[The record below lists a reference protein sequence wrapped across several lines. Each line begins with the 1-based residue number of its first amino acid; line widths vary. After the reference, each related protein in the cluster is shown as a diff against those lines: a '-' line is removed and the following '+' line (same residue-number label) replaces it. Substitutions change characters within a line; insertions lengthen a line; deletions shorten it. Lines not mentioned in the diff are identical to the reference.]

1 MNSWPEN
8 LDNFRYIVYS
18 AQVLIPSQFPFDSNS
33 KRRKTDP
40 REANQTT
47 QVQPK
52 GLAHW
57 IDQFTEWQFAV
68 VNLEPEKTQ
77 QHFGWCDDIS
87 FEHQHILV
95 YTNDNPKH
103 MEKITK
109 SYIRHE
115 SKILFEIKARIFAP
129 TSAFQTFNQ
138 QFLRLNV
145 SDITRRGE
153 IFDQFTRNAD
163 TVMDISPKRCST
175 METVW
180 EIGRSRPNRR
190 IEPAGM
196 TDYQRRILTKI
207 ESLESTDSP
216 FKNTLEDYID
226 ILATGWGSIYR
237 TDHSV
242 YLEVQCGMNNA
253 QCTCWECWDAPLEDD
268 WENKVRKEE
277 VAVSNESSN
286 KQRKT
291 DKRNFDRKHHFLHS
305 VNQLVAAN

>member
-1 MNSWPEN
+1 MNSCPEN
-8 LDNFRYIVYS
+8 SDNFRFIVYS

-33 KRRKTDP
+33 KRRKTDQ
-40 REANQTT
+40 REASQTT

-68 VNLEPEKTQ
+68 VNHEPEKTQ
-77 QHFGWCDDIS
+77 QHFRLCDDIS

-103 MEKITK
+103 MEKIIK

-129 TSAFQTFNQ
+129 SSAFQTFNQ
-138 QFLRLNV
+138 QFLRLNI
-145 SDITRRGE
+145 SDITRRGD
-153 IFDQFTRNAD
+153 IFEQFTRNAD
-163 TVMDISPKRCST
+163 TVRDISPKRCSA

-180 EIGRSRPNRR
+180 EIERSCPNRR
-190 IEPAGM
+190 LEPAGM

-226 ILATGWGSIYR
+226 VLATGWGSIYR
-237 TDHSV
+237 SDHSV

-253 QCTCWECWDAPLEDD
+253 QCTCWECWDAPLEED
-268 WENKVRKEE
+268 WENKARKEE
-277 VAVSNESSN
+277 VENSDESS
-286 KQRKT
+286 KQTK
-291 DKRNFDRKHHFLHS
+291 KN
-305 VNQLVAAN
+305 